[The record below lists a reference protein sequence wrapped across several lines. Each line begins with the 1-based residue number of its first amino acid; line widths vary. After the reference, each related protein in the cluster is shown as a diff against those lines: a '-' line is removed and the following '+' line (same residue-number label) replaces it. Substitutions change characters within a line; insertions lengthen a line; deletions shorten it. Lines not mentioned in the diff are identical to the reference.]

1 MKDIIIPVVDRN
13 KDTIV
18 PDKPST
24 LVKEP
29 LGLIVNAIETIKG
42 HDINRLVEEFTS
54 EMTLVAEGLSGDQER
69 IEQSI
74 NALSA
79 QQTIFEEYENKRADD
94 FLQKIDHIEEI
105 IGRIETRVAV
115 IEKTGNSKEP
125 QTKRASGSAP
135 KQATWLAAI
144 IAVAW
149 IVTTILKILGG

>member
-24 LVKEP
+24 LVKKP
-29 LGLIVNAIETIKG
+29 LGLIVSAIETIKG

-54 EMTLVAEGLSGDQER
+54 EMTLVAEGLSEDQER

-115 IEKTGNSKEP
+115 IERQEIRKNRKQNGL
-125 QTKRASGSAP
+125 QGAL